1 MNMIIA
7 RYTDKLEYIPPLI
20 VARCK
25 ACHVQLVTNKRQTD
39 YIAIGLRCTPDQPFK
54 FRELMGFSGSCSI
67 IRMPVVGTPKNFLNW

>member
-1 MNMIIA
+1 MIIT

-20 VARCK
+20 VGRLINWQ
-25 ACHVQLVTNKRQTD
+25 VQLATNKRQTD

-67 IRMPVVGTPKNFLNW
+67 IPTPVVGTPQDF